1 MENLLSFLT
10 STEIIVV
17 YVVALIAIL
26 LCFVVYLIDKNY
38 DKRKQKQNTKELN
51 KLVEQVQEKIEEE
64 YDEPVVKKVAPQEVS
79 FEDIPVMIEPIIDVV
94 PSDRVEQPIVDI
106 IPTPEKIKTMS
117 IEELQEDNQ
126 QQDKQQQETVQQ
138 EQEQVGQVEEEVN
151 DTQVEEVNQV
161 EELHYTDLE
170 LTQEQ
175 ALDELAKL
183 TERLEEEAK
192 KDEVI
197 LEERIKDY
205 EDSQERD
212 AIISMDELLERTREM
227 ATFKDY
233 NEETAP
239 ISLSE
244 IASRNEE
251 VKESELTKTIDQV
264 SSKPTVI
271 ENLEVEELADAK
283 PLSEVYKAEAVRFKS
298 SPVISPIFG
307 IEKKE
312 TVESMEFENTA
323 NYEKLDAE
331 IKKTNEFLSRIRE
344 LQKKLGD

>member
-51 KLVEQVQEKIEEE
+51 KLVEQVQERIEEE
-64 YDEPVVKKVAPQEVS
+64 YDEPVVKKVAPEEVS

-94 PSDRVEQPIVDI
+94 PSERVEQPIVDI

-126 QQDKQQQETVQQ
+126 QQETVQQ

-151 DTQVEEVNQV
+151 DIQVEEVNQV

-239 ISLSE
+239 ISLAE

-264 SSKPTVI
+264 SNKPTVI
-271 ENLEVEELADAK
+271 ESLEVEELADAK
-283 PLSEVYKAEAVRFKS
+283 PLSEVYKAEAARFKS

>member
-17 YVVALIAIL
+17 YVVALLAIL
-26 LCFVVYLIDKNY
+26 LCFIVYLIDKNY

-51 KLVEQVQEKIEEE
+51 KLVEQVQERLDDEE
-64 YDEPVVKKVAPQEVS
+64 YSEEPVVKKVAPVEVS
-79 FEDIPVMIEPIIDVV
+79 FDDIPVMIEPIIDVV
-94 PSDRVEQPIVDI
+94 PSDKVEKPVVDI

-117 IEELQEDNQ
+117 IEELQEDQ
-126 QQDKQQQETVQQ
+126 GQQETVQ
-138 EQEQVGQVEEEVN
+138 EEV
-151 DTQVEEVNQV
+151 EQV
-161 EELHYTDLE
+161 EELQYTDLE

-183 TERLEEEAK
+183 TERLEEEAA
-192 KDEVI
+192 KDENI
-197 LEERIKDY
+197 LEERIKNY
-205 EDSQERD
+205 EDSQEKD

-227 ATFKDY
+227 ATFVDY

-244 IASRNEE
+244 IESKNEE
-251 VKESELTKTIDQV
+251 VIESELTKTIDKV
-264 SSKPTVI
+264 T
-271 ENLEVEELADAK
+271 NTTVEELDVAK
-283 PLSEVYKAEAVRFKS
+283 PLSEVYNREVTNFKS

-307 IEKKE
+307 IEAKE